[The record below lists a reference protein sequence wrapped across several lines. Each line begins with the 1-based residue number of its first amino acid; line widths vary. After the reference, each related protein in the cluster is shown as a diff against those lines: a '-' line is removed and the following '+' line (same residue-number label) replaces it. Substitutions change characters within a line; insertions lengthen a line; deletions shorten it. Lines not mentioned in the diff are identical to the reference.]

1 MNFFEHQEAARRT
14 SQRLVVLFVLAVIA
28 IVIAVNVTATF
39 VYLSVFPPPLPRG
52 FYLTN
57 TLVTLLMIGAGT
69 WWETARLASGGEAV
83 AQMIGARR
91 VDSSTRDLLER
102 RLVNVVEEMALASG
116 TPVPRVY
123 VMDNEMA
130 INAFAAGHSLHDAV
144 IAVTRGTLTRLTR
157 DELQGVIGHEFSHI
171 LNGDMRLN
179 IRLIG
184 VLFGLLM
191 LSMFGRFMLEV
202 GRGSRDSRGGVAVL
216 AVAGVAL
223 WIIGYLGVFFGRLI
237 KAAVSR
243 QREFLA
249 DASSVQFTRN
259 PDGIGGALRK
269 IGGLTQPG
277 EPGSRIGHPHA
288 ETLSH
293 LFLGAAR
300 PSFVA
305 GLFATHPPL
314 AARIRRIYGREL
326 PMLPANEL
334 PLAEALGEAGAAPRA
349 AAAGPLSALVNEPL
363 RSGQLTE
370 SIGVASLDG
379 HALAQSALQ
388 LPGEAELEA
397 ALADSSQAQLVVLAM
412 LIEKDKPFSGQQR
425 QLVAEAFGSGAA
437 QQVDALHDAVQR
449 LSPGL
454 RLQLLDRAEPTL
466 LKLAAATRERL
477 LLLAHG
483 LIRADGRVTLHE
495 FLLFTV
501 LKRRIG
507 RDAHRPAP
515 VRFRSLAPLAAE
527 VGLVMSLLASVRL
540 PERPERAYNAG
551 VLLLPGIDPPRV
563 PTEAIELN
571 DVSRALDRLNQLAP
585 LQKPRLIK
593 ACTAVAFVDGETR
606 WKAASCL
613 RTICA
618 ALDAPLPPQLLGDAG
633 AAAGSD
639 GGGNPETAA
648 RQGPLQTS

>member
-1 MNFFEHQEAARRT
+1 
-14 SQRLVVLFVLAVIA
+14 
-28 IVIAVNVTATF
+28 
-39 VYLSVFPPPLPRG
+39 
-52 FYLTN
+52 
-57 TLVTLLMIGAGT
+57 
-69 WWETARLASGGEAV
+69 
-83 AQMIGARR
+83 
-91 VDSSTRDLLER
+91 
-102 RLVNVVEEMALASG
+102 
-116 TPVPRVY
+116 
-123 VMDNEMA
+123 
-130 INAFAAGHSLHDAV
+130 
-144 IAVTRGTLTRLTR
+144 
-157 DELQGVIGHEFSHI
+157 
-171 LNGDMRLN
+171 
-179 IRLIG
+179 
-184 VLFGLLM
+184 
-191 LSMFGRFMLEV
+191 
-202 GRGSRDSRGGVAVL
+202 
-216 AVAGVAL
+216 
-223 WIIGYLGVFFGRLI
+223 
-237 KAAVSR
+237 
-243 QREFLA
+243 
-249 DASSVQFTRN
+249 
-259 PDGIGGALRK
+259 
-269 IGGLTQPG
+269 
-277 EPGSRIGHPHA
+277 
-288 ETLSH
+288 
-293 LFLGAAR
+293 
-300 PSFVA
+300 
-305 GLFATHPPL
+305 
-314 AARIRRIYGREL
+314 
-326 PMLPANEL
+326 MLPANEL

-349 AAAGPLSALVNEPL
+349 AASPATGSVAAAGPLSALVNEPL

-370 SIGVASLDG
+370 SIGVANLDG
-379 HALAQSALQ
+379 HVLAQAALQ
-388 LPGEAELEA
+388 LPGEAELAA

-515 VRFRSLAPLAAE
+515 ARFRNLAPLAAE
-527 VGLVMSLLASVRL
+527 AGLVMSLLASVRL

-551 VLLLPGIDPPRV
+551 VLLLPDIDPPRV

-593 ACTAVAFVDGETR
+593 ACTAVAFVDGETH

-618 ALDAPLPPQLLGDAG
+618 ALDAPLPPQLLGDAS
-633 AAAGSD
+633 AAAGSG
-639 GGGNPETAA
+639 GGGNPEAAA
-648 RQGPLQTS
+648 RQGLLQTS